1 MFSFYLF
8 LYFQEKGQEVIQH
21 TETSPTL
28 QNNSLCVSNGK
39 TDTDNHT

>member
-8 LYFQEKGQEVIQH
+8 LFFQEKGQEVIQH

-28 QNNSLCVSNGK
+28 QNSSLCVSHGK